1 MEIALEPQIPT
12 YGGGMGVLAGDLLR
26 AAADLKVPMVG
37 VSLLHRKGYFFQ
49 KLDPNGW
56 QQEEPAAWVVE
67 DFLKEAHR
75 RVSLNL
81 LGKTVH
87 VRAWKYEIQ
96 GVDGFSIPVYLLD
109 TDLPDN
115 SEQDRDLTQRLYGG
129 DATTRLCQE
138 AILGIGGVLMLRALG
153 FKQTK
158 TFHMNEGHASL
169 LTVALLEEQR
179 LKGGRHPY
187 LEEDIDYVKRHCV
200 FTTHTPVPAGHDV
213 FPMDLVHRVLGL
225 PPLVPIFEK
234 LFGQG
239 GLNMTTLALSF
250 SRKVNAVSRKHAEV
264 SRKMFAPHPIESI
277 TNGVHAG
284 TWVAASFQALFD
296 RYMPGWR
303 QENFLLRFATQIPLS
318 EIWQAHQE
326 NKGRLIDFVNQATD
340 TGMDVETLTVG
351 FARRAATY
359 KRGDLVFR
367 DMERLKKIAAQAGP
381 LQFIFAGKAHPHDEA
396 GKQLIQRIVEAGKQL
411 QGQIRISYLENYDME
426 LGKKITAGCD
436 VWLNNPQ
443 PPLEASGTSGM
454 KAALNGVPSLST
466 LDGWWIEGHV
476 EHLTGWAIDGAQG
489 QELSQEELLKGDAAS
504 LYDKLEQVIVP
515 AFYRERDRF
524 IEIMRNAIAINGAFF
539 NAQRMLQQ
547 YALWMYNR

>member
-12 YGGGMGVLAGDLLR
+12 YSGGMGVLAGDLLR

-49 KLDPNGW
+49 RLDPQGW
-56 QQEEPAAWVVE
+56 QQEEPVTWVVE

-81 LGKTVH
+81 LGRTVH

-96 GVDGFSIPVYLLD
+96 GADGFSIPVYLLD

-115 SEQDRDLTQRLYGG
+115 SEQDRGLTQMLYGG
-129 DATTRLCQE
+129 DATYRLCQE

-153 FKQTK
+153 FKQIK

-187 LEEDIDYVKRHCV
+187 LEEDMDYAKRHCV

-213 FPMDLVHRVLGL
+213 FPMELVHRTLGL
-225 PPLVPIFEK
+225 PPLSPIFEK
-234 LFGQG
+234 LFGSG

-250 SRKVNAVSRKHAEV
+250 SRKVNAVSKKHAEV
-264 SRKMFAPHPIESI
+264 SRHMFAPQPIESI

-284 TWVAASFQALFD
+284 TWVAASFQRLFD
-296 RYMPGWR
+296 RFMPGWR
-303 QENFLLRFATQIPLS
+303 QENFLLRFAAQIPLS
-318 EIWQAHQE
+318 EIWQAHRECKQQ
-326 NKGRLIDFVNQATD
+326 LVDLVNQTTNA
-340 TGMDVETLTVG
+340 GMDAETLTIG
-351 FARRAATY
+351 FARRAAAY

-367 DMERLKKIAAQAGP
+367 DIERLKKIAAEAGH

-411 QGQIRISYLENYDME
+411 QGQIKVSYLENYDME

-454 KAALNGVPSLST
+454 KAAVNGVPSLST

-476 EHLTGWAIDGAQG
+476 EGLTGWAIGEAGG
-489 QELSQEELLKGDAAS
+489 QALSPEELLARDAAS
-504 LYDKLEQVIVP
+504 LYDKLERVIAP

-524 IEIMRNAIAINGAFF
+524 IEIMRSAIAINGAFF

-547 YALWMYNR
+547 YALWMYFR